1 MFGWLW
7 GAVALLFHM
16 VAYVLLNSSVNSFCH
31 MIGYRNYDNTA
42 TNLRLVAWLT
52 GGEGL
57 HNNHHE
63 HPSAAKFSRKF
74 RRKEFDPAWPLIR
87 LLECCGLA
95 RVRPE
100 RSPKRHNQRAMTL
113 EKLAHNRLAGRGQ
126 TRRVSH
132 SFDAAPGGL
141 CALHWISHGKSCHSR
156 GGTITYL

>member
-1 MFGWLW
+1 MGV
-7 GAVALLFHM
+7 AALLFHM
-16 VAYVLLNSSVNSFCH
+16 VAYVLLNSSINSLCH

-74 RRKEFDPAWPLIR
+74 VRKEFDPAWPLIR
-87 LLECCGLA
+87 LLERCGLA

-100 RSPKRHNQRAMTL
+100 PIAK
-113 EKLAHNRLAGRGQ
+113 
-126 TRRVSH
+126 
-132 SFDAAPGGL
+132 AA
-141 CALHWISHGKSCHSR
+141 
-156 GGTITYL
+156 